1 MSRAALG
8 ATASGSTES
17 SGVCNRG
24 SVEPGGDSG
33 RSVDEAL
40 WTDVRVDRL
49 GQGVRIV
56 DDIMV
61 GRTAGN
67 AWRAMH
73 EDVMLGNRF
82 AELGT

>member
-1 MSRAALG
+1 M
-8 ATASGSTES
+8 
-17 SGVCNRG
+17 
-24 SVEPGGDSG
+24 
-33 RSVDEAL
+33 DEAL
-40 WTDVRVDRL
+40 WTEVRVDRL